1 MKKSLNNKKR
11 RVIILLFIIAIS
23 IGAIFIHETYSENM
37 YPDAYHTY
45 IERGYEETRVRNL
58 VSAIYLNYRVFDTI
72 FETLLLA
79 ISVTAVVYFAA
90 PWEIHK
96 KEDEDDS

>member
-1 MKKSLNNKKR
+1 MNNKNR
-11 RVIILLFIIAIS
+11 RLIILIFVIVIS
-23 IGAIFIHETYSENM
+23 IGAIFIHESYSEDM
-37 YPDAYHTY
+37 SKDAYNTY
-45 IERGYEETRVRNL
+45 IERGYEETKVSNL

-96 KEDEDDS
+96 EDEDES

>member
-1 MKKSLNNKKR
+1 MNNKKR
-11 RVIILLFIIAIS
+11 RLIILIFVIVIS
-23 IGAIFIHETYSENM
+23 IGAIFIHESYSENM
-37 YPDAYHTY
+37 SPDAYNTY
-45 IERGYEETRVRNL
+45 IERGYEETKVSNL

-96 KEDEDDS
+96 EDEDES

>member
-1 MKKSLNNKKR
+1 MNNQIR
-11 RVIILLFIIAIS
+11 RIIILLFVIIIS
-23 IGAIFIHETYSENM
+23 IFAIFLHETYSENM

-45 IERGYEETRVRNL
+45 IERGYEETKVRNL

-72 FETLLLA
+72 FETILLA

-96 KEDEDDS
+96 EDEDES